1 MESECW
7 TYEEA
12 LTHDKVFNNYKQSER
27 ESYSHRKR
35 TKATMV
41 EDSNA
46 ITTKKETNKE
56 NTKYL
61 AFLVVVGLVPSA
73 IVTFPCFLAL

>member
-27 ESYSHRKR
+27 ESHSHRKR

-46 ITTKKETNKE
+46 VGHMKK
-56 NTKYL
+56 L
-61 AFLVVVGLVPSA
+61 
-73 IVTFPCFLAL
+73 